1 MDMII
6 EFALIILPGI
16 TLYTFCQDLSTSSKK
31 MCSAVNVLVACFS
44 IKISP
49 KSIYWEVAKTI
60 LKHMIGHTFHIFG
73 YAVVFFVILMPHHNF
88 MDDDTDVN
96 ATVFSD
102 FSDSFLKVLLVYA
115 IQNSRNPTPLNLTLL
130 AIQI

>member
-6 EFALIILPGI
+6 EFALIVLPGI
-16 TLYTFCQDLSTSSKK
+16 TLFTSRQDIFCFLSPNTKR
-31 MCSAVNVLVACFS
+31 MCSAVNILIACFS

-49 KSIYWEVAKTI
+49 QSIYWEVAKTI

-88 MDDDTDVN
+88 MDDNTDEN
-96 ATVFSD
+96 AIVFSN
-102 FSDSFLKVLLVYA
+102 FSDSFLKV
-115 IQNSRNPTPLNLTLL
+115 
-130 AIQI
+130 